1 MKISVAVWSLLL
13 FVVAFGGLLAT
24 TEGTMPP
31 SNRPVYESGLES
43 VGKGFWFALGFTPV
57 FVVICFFASII
68 ISHFESNGYF
78 SIQWPFTTRIDTQLA
93 KALDRSVQSVSVVH
107 VPVPQPA
114 PKPVAFVGERR
125 LSATEEKERECSLLV
140 LKYSETQD
148 PAIKKKMYE
157 LCPE

>member
-1 MKISVAVWSLLL
+1 MSVAVWPLLL
-13 FVVAFGGLLAT
+13 IVVAFGGLLAIK
-24 TEGTMPP
+24 EGTMPP
-31 SNRPVYESGLES
+31 SNRPIYESGLES

-93 KALDRSVQSVSVVH
+93 KALDRSVQTVSVVP
-107 VPVPQPA
+107 VPEPQPA

-125 LSATEEKERECSLLV
+125 LSADEQRERDCSVLV

-148 PAIKKKMYE
+148 PAIKKQMYDV
-157 LCPE
+157 CPK